1 MKIALLGDIA
11 FFGQYCLKN
20 NHRIFSYFE
29 NVRNYLKEFDLVIGN
44 LETPFVNKDNPI
56 FGKSATIKSDP
67 RNVEILSSLGIT
79 HLTLANNHMG
89 DHGVRA
95 YELTKKLLS
104 DCQIDWYGTEGKQ
117 VKIEYKGE
125 KIALLGYC
133 SYNTNPSHISI
144 KKKKG
149 LNYLRAK
156 EVYFNMKKNSDSGF
170 FNILAIH
177 SGQEHVHSPSAE
189 DVRFARLLA
198 EKFDYIYYGHHPHV
212 IQGYEKVNNSAL
224 FYSLGNFIFD
234 DVYTSRDIHKPLI
247 KLSEENKTGL
257 ICDIE
262 IKNGLLTKTDSIQ
275 VYMGK
280 ERMLLGQEVKC
291 DHREIYNSYLSQ
303 AGSIDYDSARNQQIL
318 KYFSSRKKMRDLK
331 WYLNRLNLNSLGIIM
346 KSKLNARKYRE
357 YFLSKINFLEENK

>member
-20 NHRIFSYFE
+20 NNNLSSYFE
-29 NVRNYLKEFDLVIGN
+29 NVRNYLKKFDFVIGN
-44 LETPFVNKDNPI
+44 LETPFVDKENPI

-67 RNVEILSSLGIT
+67 CNIEILSSLGIT
-79 HLTLANNHMG
+79 HVTLANNHMG

-104 DCQIDWYGTEGKQ
+104 DHQIHWYGTEDKQ
-117 VKIEYKGE
+117 VKIEYQGE

-133 SYNTNPSHISI
+133 SYNTNPSHIKI
-144 KKKKG
+144 NKKNG
-149 LNYLRAK
+149 LNHLKAK
-156 EVYFNMKKNSDSGF
+156 EVYSNMKKNSDLGF

-234 DVYTSRDIHKPLI
+234 DVYTSRDTHKPLI

-262 IKNGLLTKTDSIQ
+262 IKNGTLIRADSMQ

-280 ERMLLGQEVKC
+280 ERMLLDQEIKF

-303 AGSIDYDSARNQQIL
+303 AGSIDYDSVRNKQIL
-318 KYFSSRKKMRDLK
+318 KYFSSRKKMRDLD
-331 WYLNRLNLNSLGIIM
+331 WYLNRLNLNSLGIII

-357 YFLSKINFLEENK
+357 YFVSEINLLEENK